1 MPAIVVGAVAIPFL
15 YRRVD
20 EEIRCRVEQRI
31 AEHYRGL
38 RVGIRSARLVEG
50 EGIRVYDLT
59 IVDPGAEGP
68 RAELLRV
75 EEALLEC
82 STDWRELVRG
92 EIPIRRVTIRRP
104 TLRAARRP
112 DGTWSAGKLF
122 PPPRFS
128 DRPPPITVQGGT
140 IEVFDPLKDPAT
152 TFTLRDLNF
161 TLASPPAAEPGA
173 TSGARRLQG
182 MTAGDGFRRVAFEGW
197 VDFLAPACSIRGQ
210 AEGVNVSPELRDCLP
225 CQLPEGLLALSNL
238 RGEGNLRFELNYDP
252 AAVPPLKFDVLG
264 QLLRGRIDDPRLP
277 HALTEI
283 RASVRVDNG
292 GVTIDDLT
300 ARIGQATLR
309 MSCRRSGFEANAP
322 LRLTAEVRQLELDRA
337 LLNILPQSL
346 QDQWYKF
353 LPAGRIDA
361 DARLDFDGQKWLPEI
376 SARYLN
382 VSLTHHKFPYRLEHG
397 KGTVELKDDVLKAN
411 LTAYSG
417 SQPVRLTAEM
427 AHPFSDPTGWFEA
440 KGDNIQLDE
449 ALIAA
454 LPEKPRKVVRSLDPR
469 GTVNF
474 YARMWRRRPD
484 EPMHK
489 HFLVSPNRCSMRF
502 DKFPYPLTNVR
513 GTIEMLDDNWTF
525 RNFEGTNDTARVTCE
540 GHLTSGLQGKE
551 LVLNFVGRDVPL
563 EEELRDALSPH
574 FQQVW
579 HDLRPRG
586 MMDLTAEVRYL
597 VERKQF
603 SVGVRAQPQPQ
614 TASIE
619 PVRFPYRLDRL
630 EGVLLY
636 RDGHVAFERCKAEH
650 GPVGFAAEGYCDFQP
665 DGRWHIRFER
675 LSVDRLR
682 ADRELIQALPPRLK
696 KALTALDPSG
706 PMNLRGSL
714 DLRRTERSGEP
725 LHWQWDV
732 TVGLQRSGLRCGG
745 LSLENVCGEVS
756 LRGAFDARYVRCL
769 GELALDSISYKNF
782 QLTEVKGPIWIDDDR
797 VLFGSWVDRRAVGKG
812 DRYILCEAP
821 GGPFRQNVPVPFS
834 AGPRT
839 PRPITANLFG
849 GKFVGDGWATLG
861 PEPRYAV
868 NATLLDADLDRC
880 AREVIAGRQRL
891 RGTITATADLTGRG
905 WSRNSLAG
913 SGTIRLSS
921 GDVYELPVMISLL
934 KILSIRPPDQNA
946 FSDGSVDYRI
956 EGEHVYF
963 DQIDFR
969 GDAISLRG
977 KGEMDFQSA
986 IKLTFY
992 TIVGRGELELPVI
1005 KQVFRG
1011 ASQQLMLIRVDGTLQ
1026 NPKTRKEALPV
1037 VTQAL
1042 QQLSEELQRK

>member
-104 TLRAARRP
+104 TLRATRLP

-128 DRPPPITVQGGT
+128 DRPPPIAVQGGVVE
-140 IEVFDPLKDPAT
+140 IFDPQKNPAAVL
-152 TFTLRDLNF
+152 TLRDLNF
-161 TLASPPAAEPGA
+161 TLASPPATEPGA

-182 MTAGDGFRRVAFEGW
+182 MVAGDGFRRVTFEGW

-210 AEGVNVSPELRDCLP
+210 AEGVNVSPELRDRLP
-225 CQLPEGLLALSNL
+225 GQLPEGLLALGNL
-238 RGEGNLRFELNYDP
+238 RGEGDLRFALSYDP
-252 AAVPPLKFDVLG
+252 AAERPLKYDVSGWLV
-264 QLLRGRIDDPRLP
+264 RGRIDDPRMP

-283 RASVRVDNG
+283 RASVHVDNG

-337 LLNILPQSL
+337 LLKILPQSL

-361 DARLDFDGQKWLPEI
+361 DVRLDFDGQKWRPEI

-397 KGTVELKDDVLKAN
+397 KGTVELKDDVLKVN

-449 ALIAA
+449 ALFAA
-454 LPEKPRKVVRSLDPR
+454 LPEKSRKVVRSLDPQ

-474 YARMWRRRPD
+474 YARMWRHRPD

-489 HFLVSPNRCSMRF
+489 HLLVSPNRCSIRF

-513 GTIEMLDDNWTF
+513 GTIEMLDGNWTF

-540 GHLTSGLQGKE
+540 GHLSPGLQGKE
-551 LVLNFVGRDVPL
+551 LVLNFHGRDVPL

-574 FQQVW
+574 IQQVW
-579 HDLRPRG
+579 HDLQPRG
-586 MMDLTAEVRYL
+586 MVDLTAEVRYL

-603 SVGVRAQPQPQ
+603 SVGIRAQPQPQ

-630 EGVLLY
+630 EGTLLY
-636 RDGHVAFERCKAEH
+636 RDGHVAFERFKAEH

-675 LSVDRLR
+675 LTVDRLR

-696 KALTALDPSG
+696 KALTALNPSG

-714 DLRRTERSGEP
+714 DLRRTGRSGEP

-732 TVGLQRSGLRCGG
+732 TLGLQRNGLRCGG

-756 LRGAFDARYVRCL
+756 LRGAFDAQRVRCL
-769 GELALDSISYKNF
+769 GELALDSMSYKDF
-782 QLTEVKGPIWIDDDR
+782 QLTEVRGPIWIDDDR
-797 VLFGSWVDRRAVGKG
+797 VLFGSWVDRRK
-812 DRYILCEAP
+812 EAA
-821 GGPFRQNVPVPFS
+821 GGRN
-834 AGPRT
+834 
-839 PRPITANLFG
+839 PRPITADLFG

-868 NATLLDADLDRC
+868 NATLLDADLAQC

-891 RGTITATADLTGRG
+891 RGTITATADLSGRG

-913 SGTIRLSS
+913 RGTIRLSN
-921 GDVYELPVMISLL
+921 GNVYELPVMISLL

-1011 ASQQLMLIRVDGTLQ
+1011 ASQQLMLIHVDGTLQ

-1042 QQLSEELQRK
+1042 QQLSEELQRRR

>member
-20 EEIRCRVEQRI
+20 EEIRGRVEQRI

-38 RVGIRSARLVEG
+38 RVDIRSARFVEG

-104 TLRAARRP
+104 TLRATRRP
-112 DGTWSAGKLF
+112 DGTWNAGKLF
-122 PPPRFS
+122 PPPHFS
-128 DRPPPITVQGGT
+128 DRPPPITVQGGVVE
-140 IEVFDPLKDPAT
+140 IFDPQKDPAT
-152 TFTLRDLNF
+152 ALTLRDLNF
-161 TLASPPAAEPGA
+161 TLASPPATESGA
-173 TSGARRLQG
+173 TSGSRRLQG
-182 MTAGDGFRRVAFEGW
+182 MVAGDGFQRVAFEGW

-225 CQLPEGLLALSNL
+225 CRLPEGLLALSNL
-238 RGEGNLRFELNYDP
+238 RGEGDLRFALSHDP
-252 AAVPPLKFDVLG
+252 AAVPPTKFDVSG
-264 QLLRGRIDDPRLP
+264 RLLRGRIDDPRLP

-309 MSCRRSGFEANAP
+309 MSCRRSGFETNAP
-322 LRLTAEVRQLELDRA
+322 LWLTAEVRQLELDRA
-337 LLNILPQSL
+337 LLKILPQSL

-397 KGTVELKDDVLKAN
+397 KGIVELKDDVLKVN

-417 SQPVRLTAEM
+417 SQPVRLAAEM
-427 AHPFSDPTGWFEA
+427 THPFSNPTGWFEA

-449 ALIAA
+449 ALFAA
-454 LPEKPRKVVRSLDPR
+454 LPEKSRKVVRSLDPR

-489 HFLVSPNRCSMRF
+489 HFLVSPNRCSIRF

-540 GHLTSGLQGKE
+540 GHLTPGLQGKE
-551 LVLNFVGRDVPL
+551 LILNFVGRDVPL

-579 HDLRPRG
+579 HDLQPRG
-586 MMDLTAEVRYL
+586 MMDLTAEVSYL
-597 VERKQF
+597 VERKKF

-650 GPVGFAAEGYCDFQP
+650 GPVKFAAEGYCDFQP
-665 DGRWHIRFER
+665 DGRWHTRFER

-682 ADRELIQALPPRLK
+682 ADRELLQALPPRLK

-714 DLRRTERSGEP
+714 DLRRTGRSGEP

-732 TVGLQRSGLRCGG
+732 TLGLQRSSLRCGG
-745 LSLENVCGEVS
+745 LLLENVCGEVS
-756 LRGAFDARYVRCL
+756 LRGAFDAQRVRCL
-769 GELALDSISYKNF
+769 GELALDSMSYKDF
-782 QLTEVKGPIWIDDDR
+782 QLTEVRGPIWIDDDR
-797 VLFGSWVDRRAVGKG
+797 VLFGSWVDRRDGA
-812 DRYILCEAP
+812 A
-821 GGPFRQNVPVPFS
+821 
-834 AGPRT
+834 AGQT

-861 PEPRYAV
+861 PEPQYAV
-868 NATLLDADLDRC
+868 NATLLDADLARC

-913 SGTIRLSS
+913 SGTIRLSN

-1011 ASQQLMLIRVDGTLQ
+1011 ASQQLMLIHVDGTLQ